1 MHIRSFPTSTLCRR
15 RKLKHTFREIS
26 TCNQSIHP
34 FRMVVLKRNSATVMR
49 GWRHFYNARYVTIS
63 IYNAITNHV
72 MHGQQ
77 TAKRLRRGVQKKLFL
92 TSHLTNVHVII
103 SECTTRDFRP
113 NGRVF
118 SRRRRWAYWNRSSR
132 RTVSRPFFA
141 FVAAIANWHQSSAI
155 IHVSNYVIN
164 IRSYIAN
171 GLFMS
176 SSVLSPNTYND
187 AESRP

>member
-1 MHIRSFPTSTLCRR
+1 
-15 RKLKHTFREIS
+15 
-26 TCNQSIHP
+26 
-34 FRMVVLKRNSATVMR
+34 MR

-72 MHGQQ
+72 MHTGNKQQ
-77 TAKRLRRGVQKKLFL
+77 SDFDVEYKKKLFL
-92 TSHLTNVHVII
+92 TSHLTNAHVII

-141 FVAAIANWHQSSAI
+141 FVAAIANWYQSSAI